1 MASPR
6 CCRCYLGQFTQ
17 TVLWQLSRMWAY
29 AHRSSLGFLLTLC
42 TGSDFSARLLK
53 DERGVR
59 DSKDCSD
66 VTGSREENLLC
77 WSSFSPPGVGSVL
90 NVTLLWQSSYFQF
103 ALDFRDQRWSKC
115 TQTEFMHV
123 CVYRA
128 LHCLWD
134 SLHITALRNNRF
146 KCVCMCVCVSVCV
159 W

>member
-1 MASPR
+1 MLWDGLSTLLSLLFR
-6 CCRCYLGQFTQ
+6 TRKQFTQ

-29 AHRSSLGFLLTLC
+29 AHRSSLGFLLTIC

-77 WSSFSPPGVGSVL
+77 WSSFSPPGAGSVL
-90 NVTLLWQSSYFQF
+90 NVTLLCGYSRAISS
-103 ALDFRDQRWSKC
+103 LLWTSGTRDEVNVHRPSSC
-115 TQTEFMHV
+115 M

-128 LHCLWD
+128 LHHYI
-134 SLHITALRNNRF
+134 SRHSEITAL
-146 KCVCMCVCVSVCV
+146 SVCV